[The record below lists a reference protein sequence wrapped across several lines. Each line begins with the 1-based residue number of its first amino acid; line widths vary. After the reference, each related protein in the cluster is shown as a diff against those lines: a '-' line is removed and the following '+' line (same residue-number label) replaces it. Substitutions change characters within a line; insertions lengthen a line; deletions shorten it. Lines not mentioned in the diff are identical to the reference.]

1 MKVYKRIIS
10 KEICPKLWG
19 KSLHSLYSSLKFFPP
34 QGATENLKVA
44 GNFPVERSRPER
56 PHSRQLSERSGRNW
70 MPRSGSET

>member
-19 KSLHSLYSSLKFFPP
+19 KSLHSLYSSLNFFPP

-44 GNFPVERSRPER
+44 GNSPAGRSKQERLR
-56 PHSRQLSERSGRNW
+56 SRQLSERSVRNW
-70 MPRSGSET
+70 MPRLGSET